1 MKASFPIAPDPYMA
15 GPTRRP
21 GSSCSMADAERAYAE
36 YVKRYGRCQTLER
49 IRQRGGFY
57 REEMD
62 ELAPGWKEVER

>member
-1 MKASFPIAPDPYMA
+1 
-15 GPTRRP
+15 
-21 GSSCSMADAERAYAE
+21 MADAERAYAE